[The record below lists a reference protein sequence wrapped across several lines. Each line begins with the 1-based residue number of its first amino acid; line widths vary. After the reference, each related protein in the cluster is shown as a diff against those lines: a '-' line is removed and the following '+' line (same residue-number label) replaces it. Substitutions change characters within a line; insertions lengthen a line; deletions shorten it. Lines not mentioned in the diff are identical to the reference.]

1 MAARKMALP
10 NMKLNAQNLIPNLR
24 SGHQLIQR
32 PSSQKQIRSSAAKV
46 QAGAMKALPLIA
58 MLLVGC
64 GLDPEYITRQAAT
77 LSDGRLMDKWHSK
90 IKIKRNS
97 MMQETA
103 VMHEEVARNEALKR
117 GIVRP
122 SMVKNIHDGMA
133 TIGMTRLEAVAAWGS
148 PWDINTTTTARG
160 RHEQWCYG
168 GVTGSGYVPMSFL
181 YFENGILTT
190 IQN

>member
-1 MAARKMALP
+1 
-10 NMKLNAQNLIPNLR
+10 MKFIAQNLIPNFR

-32 PSSQKQIRSSAAKV
+32 PSRQKLIRSSAAKIK
-46 QAGAMKALPLIA
+46 ARAMKALQLIA
-58 MLLVGC
+58 ILIVGC
-64 GLDPEYITRQAAT
+64 GMDPEYVTRQAAT

-90 IKIKRNS
+90 IEMKRNS
-97 MMQETA
+97 MMQTV
-103 VMHEEVARNEALKR
+103 VMHEEVVRNEALKR

-148 PWDINTTTTARG
+148 PRDINTTTTARG

-168 GVTGSGYVPMSFL
+168 GVTGSGNVLPMSFL